1 MLFAMLERETPM
13 RWLSVLPLVALLI
26 TPATADLYYAPGSW
40 DAIGADNRSI
50 NASSAS
56 FTTTALS
63 DTVTLRVN
71 SLAGTIQS
79 VVTAIPEPS
88 SFLFAG
94 LAGLGFVAARLRKRR
109 R

>member
-1 MLFAMLERETPM
+1 MTHVGGNIYEWSGT
-13 RWLSVLPLVALLI
+13 LSAIGTYLWK
-26 TPATADLYYAPGSW
+26 ATNTGSW
-40 DAIGADNRSI
+40 DAVGADNRSI